1 MVSKRGPE
9 RHAPGYNFLGPG
21 TEFEARMLGSDFYKN
36 MMISAGRKP
45 VGTEPYNIPINEL
58 DRCAYEHDAV
68 FSRNNNSEKNIRDAD
83 IKFRECASKIKD
95 ANLKYYIQIQL
106 AKTAIGLKEFGE
118 DIGIIKPEL
127 FAYINKSVKD
137 LNQTLAKNH
146 TIPST
151 KEEQQQEDR
160 NFYIAYLMLFFRIG
174 ANTILSG
181 AGQLTTRQLIERTKN
196 INLINYIPNILR
208 PFITNTAEFFM
219 SREQARQI
227 SQVAIGGGQTLINY
241 LLNSKDF
248 FGLGVYGKLIQT
260 AIEKIGYDKLANLIM
275 DNLLLKL
282 STSFASDSWRERN
295 IMTADELKKIIE
307 GEDPAY
313 IETELDQQEYLT
325 DMLGFDSQDPRII
338 EIFNLFNNI
347 ENLTNREKISRFGN
361 FYRAVIQIRNREPD
375 SILTVVYI
383 LLNRALGNRFVG
395 DITLKTLRE
404 ILNQPIGIN
413 NIRTIFNRQNL
424 VEKLDKLHFVPSL
437 DEFALSRYTYIEFID
452 AMFSDLNITPGTLE
466 ELLS

>member
-1 MVSKRGPE
+1 
-9 RHAPGYNFLGPG
+9 
-21 TEFEARMLGSDFYKN
+21 MLGSDFYKN
-36 MMISAGRKP
+36 MMINAGRKP

-83 IKFRECASKIKD
+83 IKFRECASNIKD
-95 ANLKYYIQIQL
+95 ANLLYYIQIQL
-106 AKTAIGLKEFGE
+106 AKTAIGLKEFAE
-118 DIGIIKPEL
+118 DIGFIKPEL
-127 FAYINKSVKD
+127 FAYINKSVND

-181 AGQLTTRQLIERTKN
+181 AEQLTTRQLIERTKN

-219 SREQARQI
+219 SREQARRI
-227 SQVAIGGGQTLINY
+227 SQVTIGGGQTLINY
-241 LLNSKDF
+241 LLDSKDF
-248 FGLGVYGKLIQT
+248 FGLGVTGKLIQT

-295 IMTADELKKIIE
+295 IMTADELQEIIR
-307 GEDPAY
+307 GEDP
-313 IETELDQQEYLT
+313 
-325 DMLGFDSQDPRII
+325 
-338 EIFNLFNNI
+338 
-347 ENLTNREKISRFGN
+347 
-361 FYRAVIQIRNREPD
+361 QI
-375 SILTVVYI
+375 L
-383 LLNRALGNRFVG
+383 RALVQRNA
-395 DITLKTLRE
+395 DMTNL
-404 ILNQPIGIN
+404 IG
-413 NIRTIFNRQNL
+413 
-424 VEKLDKLHFVPSL
+424 
-437 DEFALSRYTYIEFID
+437 LS
-452 AMFSDLNITPGTLE
+452 
-466 ELLS
+466 